1 MHSSSLIHRSPTR
14 AAGLIFAGFCAL
26 FAGTGC
32 SDDEAPRNV
41 VTVVS
46 VNANGALNSDIYN
59 NGQDDVPGTLDDFV
73 VEDEVEVRLTSD
85 PHDDALFL
93 FPGTPFGSVVFER
106 YEVVFESEEEIPTVR
121 GALGW
126 RVDANSFFTGSLTV
140 VPYGM
145 KIQPPLSSL
154 VNGGEVQATAK
165 ITFFGVEQTSKDAVT
180 ATAILPVFFANWSDL

>member
-14 AAGLIFAGFCAL
+14 AAGLIFAGL
-26 FAGTGC
+26 FGLLAGAGC

-41 VTVVS
+41 VTVTS
-46 VNANGALNSDIYN
+46 INANGALNSDIYN
-59 NGQDDVPGTLDDFV
+59 NGRDDVPGTLDDFV

-85 PHDDALFL
+85 AHDDALFL
-93 FPGTPFGSVVFER
+93 FPGMPFGSVVFDR

-126 RVDANSFFTGSLTV
+126 RVEANSVFTGSLTI
-140 VPYGM
+140 VPYGV

-154 VNGGEVQATAK
+154 VNGGELQATAK

-180 ATAILPVFFANWSDL
+180 ATAVLPVFFANWGDL